1 MWQQIMAFFSHP
13 FFIIIGALT
22 TLFMIV
28 SWVVIVCK
36 VLKGNLPVWFR
47 LGMGLS
53 NRKIAIFSE
62 SEFQNLQDMLIDSN
76 LFNKNNIVR
85 IEKNSL
91 DRADRASLH
100 LVHWQDFHEQ
110 IDDILNIKK
119 DNDALIVYCPAPGR
133 IDDKQMIRIN
143 QKRNIFV
150 VNFRGRLL
158 NDIFIAMMTTA
169 CR

>member
-85 IEKNSL
+85 IEK
-91 DRADRASLH
+91 
-100 LVHWQDFHEQ
+100 
-110 IDDILNIKK
+110 IL
-119 DNDALIVYCPAPGR
+119 
-133 IDDKQMIRIN
+133 
-143 QKRNIFV
+143 
-150 VNFRGRLL
+150 
-158 NDIFIAMMTTA
+158 
-169 CR
+169 